1 MDRLVRRTRV
11 KRSSYTVLGAA
22 LTPALVVSAAGGAG
36 DESDGGREERGSEAG
51 AGKRSLK
58 EEVDEEA
65 FDDTGGVLSLR
76 VSLALLACRCCSVEL
91 RGCLHARAHAC
102 ASMRFA
108 NSTRFTV
115 YRLPLTVDR
124 LGLGS
129 GIQGL
134 GSLRFANSTW

>member
-22 LTPALVVSAAGGAG
+22 LTPALVASAADGCSG
-36 DESDGGREERGSEAG
+36 DESDGEEGGSEAG

-129 GIQGL
+129 GI
-134 GSLRFANSTW
+134 